1 MNIILNDIEKDDE
14 IYNKIE
20 IDCSPDNLKAI
31 IKFSND
37 DEDEDYE
44 TIEFKIL
51 IIEMKLMRID
61 ENDKYIM
68 IIQRKEGDL
77 KEFNDALSSIKNT
90 IEEN

>member
-1 MNIILNDIEKDDE
+1 
-14 IYNKIE
+14 
-20 IDCSPDNLKAI
+20 
-31 IKFSND
+31 
-37 DEDEDYE
+37 
-44 TIEFKIL
+44 
-51 IIEMKLMRID
+51 MRID